1 MPISDEARVQTGPSI
16 SAGVV
21 PPTVGGA
28 PTAPEVLLGQGKP
41 WEHTLI
47 WKKYTNH
54 VFLVQDP
61 ALKNLMMAWYYA
73 GYYTGLYE
81 GRQQGPKIDG
91 AGHQKWNWFEACIH
105 KDFCFMT

>member
-41 WEHTLI
+41 
-47 WKKYTNH
+47 
-54 VFLVQDP
+54 
-61 ALKNLMMAWYYA
+61 
-73 GYYTGLYE
+73 
-81 GRQQGPKIDG
+81 
-91 AGHQKWNWFEACIH
+91 
-105 KDFCFMT
+105 